1 MGLFDMFKK
10 KAVNEVK
17 NDVKQ
22 AVKENEQNRKREQG
36 TVRFQFSS
44 LPNNLD
50 ELKALSEASMDT
62 PYKTAALSILSLCIY
77 AKNKDEGIKCL
88 NFVRGPHQKPL
99 LPSEIQF
106 FDDRF
111 RDSNGGKLIPISYF
125 KGATPENEY
134 TPSKPYTLELF
145 TNSHSYEQDTYCTL
159 HIYSGGADAER
170 QVQLRVASGTWYLWQ
185 QFLMVGIKTPKSQN
199 PWG

>member
-1 MGLFDMFKK
+1 
-10 KAVNEVK
+10 
-17 NDVKQ
+17 
-22 AVKENEQNRKREQG
+22 
-36 TVRFQFSS
+36 
-44 LPNNLD
+44 
-50 ELKALSEASMDT
+50 MDT
-62 PYKTAALSILSLCIY
+62 PYKTAALTILSLCIY
-77 AKNKDEGIKCL
+77 ANNKDEGIKCL

-111 RDSNGGKLIPISYF
+111 RDSGCGKLIPFSYF
-125 KGATPENEY
+125 KGATPETEY

-159 HIYSGGADAER
+159 HIYSGGADSER

-185 QFLMVGIKTPKSQN
+185 QFLMVGIKAPKSQN

>member
-1 MGLFDMFKK
+1 MGLFDMFKR
-10 KAVNEVK
+10 KAQSEVK
-17 NDVKQ
+17 Q
-22 AVKENEQNRKREQG
+22 GVKESVKEHEQQRRREEG

-44 LPNNLD
+44 LPNTLE

-62 PYKTAALSILSLCIY
+62 PYKTAALTILSLCIY
-77 AKNKDEGIKCL
+77 SNNKDEGIKCL
-88 NFVRGPHQKPL
+88 NFVRGPHQQPL

-111 RDSNGGKLIPISYF
+111 RDSNSGKLIPISYF
-125 KGATPENEY
+125 KGATPDNEY
-134 TPSKPYTLELF
+134 TPSKPYTLEIF

-159 HIYSGGADAER
+159 HIYSGGADSER
-170 QVQLRVASGTWYLWQ
+170 QVQLRVASGKWYLWQ
-185 QFLMVGIKTPKSQN
+185 QFLMVGIKATKSQN